1 MSSTHQWKRNWLTLR
16 VDWCSVRQSALIY
29 AALLPFVVARR
40 LVLLRILMFRMLA
53 QVPMWL
59 IRPHFAVP
67 VSVSTALVGAIIK
80 WLIDLQLYLSAQR
93 LRLRPPLQ
101 QPPLQLPPLQLPP
114 LQLPPL
120 QQPPP
125 IPARKV
131 VCLSFR
137 FMFIVQ
143 AVWHRMLAPM

>member
-93 LRLRPPLQ
+93 LGPSPPLPLLLLSRPQ
-101 QPPLQLPPLQLPP
+101 LLQLSPLPLLSPLLLLTLSPSLLLLLLSPPQLLLLLPQP
-114 LQLPPL
+114 LLL
-120 QQPPP
+120 
-125 IPARKV
+125 
-131 VCLSFR
+131 L
-137 FMFIVQ
+137 
-143 AVWHRMLAPM
+143 